1 MKKSLTLSI
10 MGIDHGHIFDMLDEM
25 IKEGCKC
32 NHFWTKGSPL
42 TLKEFK
48 KKYPNIKRVENKS
61 EILNDDT
68 VDIILISSIPKDR
81 ANLSIDVLKAG
92 KDVMVDKPGC
102 TTLNQLNDLKRVIKE
117 TGKIWSVNFSE
128 RFHVAAVTKA
138 EELVKKG
145 VIGKVKHTMGIGPH
159 RLGNYERP
167 DWFYD
172 RESYG
177 GIITDIGSHQIHQ
190 FLVFTNSKDAKI
202 THALAEYTTRNEK
215 LGFQDFGEIN
225 ITGSGGHGYIRL
237 DWFTPDALP
246 TWGDGRLFIL
256 GEEGFIEIRKYIDLA
271 KSNTSNHLI
280 YVNNKEVKHIDCSNV
295 KLPYFRNLIND
306 VLNRTET
313 ACSQELT
320 YCLYT
325 HLRAHETRHDL
336 VCRLLLEKKK
346 TLYIL
351 LSPTLV
357 HILDST
363 YHHTIHATCLS
374 TILPSLT

>member
-1 MKKSLTLSI
+1 MKKSLTISI
-10 MGIDHGHIFDMLDEM
+10 LGIDHGHIFDMLDEM
-25 IKEGCKC
+25 IKEGCEC
-32 NHFWTKGSPL
+32 NYFWTEGIPL
-42 TLKEFK
+42 TLKEFE

-61 EILNDDT
+61 EILNDDKI
-68 VDIILISSIPKDR
+68 DMILISSIPKDR
-81 ANLSIDVLKAG
+81 ANLSIEALKAG

-145 VIGKVKHTMGIGPH
+145 IIGKVKHTMGIGPH
-159 RLGNYERP
+159 RQGNYERP

-190 FLVFTNSKDAKI
+190 FLVLTNSKEAKI
-202 THALAEYTTRNEK
+202 THALAENTTRKEK
-215 LGFQDFGEIN
+215 PGFQDFGEIN
-225 ITGSGGHGYIRL
+225 ITGNGGYGYIRL
-237 DWFTPDALP
+237 DWFTPNALP

-256 GEEGFIEIRKYIDLA
+256 GEEGFIEIRKYTDLA
-271 KSNTSNHLI
+271 KSNSGNHLI
-280 YVNNKEVKHIDCSNV
+280 YVNNVVVKHIDCSNV

-320 YCLYT
+320 YLSME
-325 HLRAHETRHDL
+325 LAIKAQEIA
-336 VCRLLLEKKK
+336 EKK
-346 TLYIL
+346 
-351 LSPTLV
+351 
-357 HILDST
+357 
-363 YHHTIHATCLS
+363 
-374 TILPSLT
+374 

>member
-10 MGIDHGHIFDMLDEM
+10 LGIDHAHIFDMLDEM

-32 NHFWTKGSPL
+32 NHFWTEGSPL

-61 EILNDDT
+61 EILNDDI
-68 VDIILISSIPKDR
+68 VDMILISSIPKDR
-81 ANLSIDVLKAG
+81 ANLSIEALKAG

-102 TTLNQLNDLKRVIKE
+102 TTLNQLNDLKKVIKE
-117 TGKIWSVNFSE
+117 TKKIWSVNFSE

-145 VIGKVKHTMGIGPH
+145 IIGKVKHTMGTGPH
-159 RLGNYERP
+159 RQGNYERP

-190 FLVFTNSKDAKI
+190 FLVFTNSKDVKI
-202 THALAEYTTRNEK
+202 THALAENTTRKEK
-215 LGFQDFGEIN
+215 PGFQDFGEIN
-225 ITGSGGHGYIRL
+225 ITGNGGHGYIRL

-271 KSNTSNHLI
+271 KSTTGNHLI
-280 YVNNKEVKHIDCSNV
+280 YANNEEVKHINCSKD

-320 YCLYT
+320 YLSMK
-325 HLRAHETRHDL
+325 LAIEAQEIA
-336 VCRLLLEKKK
+336 EKK
-346 TLYIL
+346 
-351 LSPTLV
+351 
-357 HILDST
+357 
-363 YHHTIHATCLS
+363 
-374 TILPSLT
+374 

>member
-10 MGIDHGHIFDMLDEM
+10 LGIDHGHIFDMLDEM
-25 IKEGCKC
+25 IKEGCTC
-32 NHFWTKGSPL
+32 NHFWTEGSPL
-42 TLKEFK
+42 ILEEFK
-48 KKYPNIKRVENKS
+48 KKYPNIKRVENKR

-68 VDIILISSIPKDR
+68 VDMILISSIPKDR
-81 ANLSIDVLKAG
+81 ANLSIEVLKAG

-138 EELVKKG
+138 EELVTKG
-145 VIGKVKHTMGIGPH
+145 IIGKVKHTTGIGPH

-167 DWFYD
+167 DWFYE

-190 FLVFTNSKDAKI
+190 FLVFTNSKDVKI
-202 THALAEYTTRNEK
+202 THALTENTTRNEK
-215 LGFQDFGEIN
+215 PGFQDFGEIN

-256 GEEGFIEIRKYIDLA
+256 GEEGFIEIRKYTDLA

-280 YVNNKEVKHIDCSNV
+280 FANNDEVKHIDCSTI

-320 YCLYT
+320 YLSME
-325 HLRAHETRHDL
+325 LAIKAQEIA
-336 VCRLLLEKKK
+336 EKK
-346 TLYIL
+346 
-351 LSPTLV
+351 
-357 HILDST
+357 
-363 YHHTIHATCLS
+363 
-374 TILPSLT
+374 

>member
-10 MGIDHGHIFDMLDEM
+10 IGIDHGHIFDMLDEM

-32 NHFWTKGSPL
+32 NHFWTDGSPL

-61 EILNDDT
+61 EILNDDM
-68 VDIILISSIPKDR
+68 VDMILISSVPKNR
-81 ANLSIDVLKAG
+81 ANLSIEALKAG

-128 RFHVAAVTKA
+128 RFHVAAVVKA

-145 VIGKVKHTMGIGPH
+145 IIGNVKHTMGIGPH

-190 FLVFTNSKDAKI
+190 FLVFTNSMDAKI
-202 THALAEYTTRNEK
+202 THALAENTTRKEK
-215 LGFQDFGEIN
+215 PGFQDFGEIN

-256 GEEGFIEIRKYIDLA
+256 GEKGFIEIRKYADLA
-271 KSNTSNHLI
+271 KSNTGNHLI
-280 YVNNKEVKHIDCSNV
+280 YVNNDEVKHIDCSNV

-313 ACSQELT
+313 SCSQELT
-320 YCLYT
+320 YLSME
-325 HLRAHETRHDL
+325 LAIKAQEIA
-336 VCRLLLEKKK
+336 EKK
-346 TLYIL
+346 
-351 LSPTLV
+351 
-357 HILDST
+357 
-363 YHHTIHATCLS
+363 
-374 TILPSLT
+374 

>member
-1 MKKSLTLSI
+1 MEKSLTLSI
-10 MGIDHGHIFDMLDEM
+10 LGIDHGHIFDMLDEM

-32 NHFWTKGSPL
+32 NHFWTEGSPL
-42 TLKEFK
+42 TLKEFI

-61 EILNDDT
+61 EILNDHT
-68 VDIILISSIPKDR
+68 VDMILISSIPKDR
-81 ANLSIDVLKAG
+81 ANLSIEVLKAG

-145 VIGKVKHTMGIGPH
+145 IIGKVKHTMGIGPH

-202 THALAEYTTRNEK
+202 THALAENTTKKEK
-215 LGFQDFGEIN
+215 PGFQDFGEIN
-225 ITGSGGHGYIRL
+225 ITGSSGHGYIRL
-237 DWFTPDALP
+237 DWLTPDALP

-256 GEEGFIEIRKYIDLA
+256 GEEGFIEIRKYTDLA
-271 KSNTSNHLI
+271 KSNTGNHLI
-280 YVNNKEVKHIDCSNV
+280 YANNKEVKHIDCSNV

-320 YCLYT
+320 YLSME
-325 HLRAHETRHDL
+325 LAIKAQEIA
-336 VCRLLLEKKK
+336 EKK
-346 TLYIL
+346 
-351 LSPTLV
+351 
-357 HILDST
+357 
-363 YHHTIHATCLS
+363 
-374 TILPSLT
+374 